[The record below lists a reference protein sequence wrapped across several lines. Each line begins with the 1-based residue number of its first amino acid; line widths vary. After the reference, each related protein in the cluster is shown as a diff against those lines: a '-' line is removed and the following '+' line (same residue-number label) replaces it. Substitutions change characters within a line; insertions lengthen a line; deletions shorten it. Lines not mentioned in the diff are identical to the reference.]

1 VELHAEW
8 LHGEPVVSGLGE
20 TSAMRKLIIGIVSL
34 LAVLVAA
41 APAGAATGGGWVP
54 APSSPWEVPAGARCD
69 FPVRA
74 EPVVDE
80 VRTRVFERYPD
91 GSTKREAYVGD
102 LVLKVTN
109 AASGASVEVDLS
121 GSAMVEYA
129 PGGTLVT
136 NSVWYVVGPALFGF
150 REGGGNRPRGIYVF
164 DGLYTIAF
172 DASSYKT
179 VTMYRGTERELCGE
193 LA

>member
-1 VELHAEW
+1 M
-8 LHGEPVVSGLGE
+8 SRLGQ
-20 TSAMRKLIIGIVSL
+20 TPAMRKLIFGIVSL
-34 LAVLVAA
+34 LAVLVVADPAA
-41 APAGAATGGGWVP
+41 AASGGWTP
-54 APSSPWEVPAGARCD
+54 APSAPWEVPAGARCD

-74 EPVVDE
+74 EPLVDE
-80 VRTRVFERYPD
+80 VRTRVFARYPD

-109 AASGASVEVDLS
+109 LATGASVEVDLS

-150 REGGGNRPRGIYVF
+150 REGGGDRPRGIYVF
-164 DGLYTIAF
+164 DGLYTVAF
-172 DASSYKT
+172 DANSYKT
-179 VTMYRGTERELCGE
+179 VTIYNGSERELCAE
-193 LA
+193 LS

>member
-1 VELHAEW
+1 
-8 LHGEPVVSGLGE
+8 
-20 TSAMRKLIIGIVSL
+20 MRKMIIGIVSL
-34 LAVLVAA
+34 LAVIVAA
-41 APAGAATGGGWVP
+41 EPAAAATGGGWVP

-109 AASGASVEVDLS
+109 VASGASVEVDLS
-121 GSAMVEYA
+121 GSAMVKIA
-129 PGGTLVT
+129 QGGTVVSD
-136 NSVWYVVGPALFGF
+136 SVWAVVGPALFGF

-172 DASSYKT
+172 DAASYKT
-179 VTMYRGTERELCGE
+179 VTMYHGTERELCAE
-193 LA
+193 LSR